1 MGCQVK
7 LKGPISL
14 SREGQEGVKPL
25 FFENVIILAKNFSPS
40 QAQLDVLN
48 KGLTFIPT
56 LDLGKDRKS
65 QLQLDLQNYH
75 RKLSLAGYFGESNRK
90 DPLPFMPATTWVPN
104 RAEIPEEINL
114 LIEEDKKCFKELFKF
129 TPERKNLTKDE
140 VRALRELV
148 KHKHIIIKPAD
159 KGSVVVIMGRDQYI
173 REVQRQL
180 TNQIYYKKLEEPMYL
195 KTVSIVHSVIDNLK
209 SKKFINSK
217 QSQYLKGDREPRER
231 RFYILPK
238 IHKAPETWPV
248 PFEIP
253 PGRPIVSDCGSETYQ
268 TAEYIDYFLQP
279 LSVLQPSYVKDT
291 YHFIELVKKLKIPPN
306 SLFFSM
312 DVDNLYT
319 NIDIKAGLA
328 TVKKIFEKYPKRNRP
343 DEEVLQLLEINL
355 TRNDFVFDGEFYL
368 QVKGTAMGKRFAP
381 AYANIFM
388 ATWEEEALAK
398 CPKQPLH
405 YLRYLDDIW
414 GIWCHSEKEFEE
426 FMAILNAHD
435 PSIKLKHVVNQQ
447 AIDFLDTTV
456 YKGTSFD
463 VDGSLDIKVF
473 FKETDT
479 HALLFKSSFHP
490 RHTFKGLV
498 KSQLIR
504 FNRICTQEKD
514 FWEAVKILF
523 GSLRKRG
530 YSRTFLRYCLKS
542 FKERKQTD
550 DKEII
555 PFISSYSSVSVA
567 LNGIIKNNFAKFME
581 NSSILKN
588 HRVIGAYRK
597 NKNLKDFLVRARL
610 RPIQNLDSKL
620 TNFCTLKYV
629 KNRADQRIFR
639 ISQEFTPNTKNCVY
653 IIFCSTCGKQYVGET
668 VNPIRTRMWQH
679 KYNIRNKK
687 EVDTPLVGHFVSH
700 GLQALKIAGLQSNLS
715 WTTRQRKAKERQ
727 WIYGLQT
734 KEPFGLN
741 KKQN

>member
-1 MGCQVK
+1 MGCKVK
-7 LKGPISL
+7 LGGPISL
-14 SREGQEGVKPL
+14 SQEGQEGFTPR
-25 FFENVIILAKNFSPS
+25 FFENVIILAKNFRPS

-48 KGLTFIPT
+48 RGLTFIPT
-56 LDLGKDRKS
+56 LDLGKDRRS

-75 RKLSLAGYFGESNRK
+75 RKLSLAAFFGNERREN
-90 DPLPFMPATTWVPN
+90 PLPFMPVSSWVPE
-104 RAEIPEEINL
+104 RAKVPEEVNL

-129 TPERKNLTKDE
+129 APEKPNLTKEE
-140 VRALRELV
+140 VKALRELASN
-148 KHKHIIIKPAD
+148 KHIIIKPAD

-180 TNQIYYKKLEEPMYL
+180 TNQIYYKKLEEPIYL
-195 KTVSIVHSVIDNLK
+195 KTVPIVHSIIDHLK
-209 SKKFINSK
+209 TKKFINSK
-217 QSQYLKGDREPRER
+217 QCQYLKGEREPRER

-238 IHKAPETWPV
+238 IHKDPETWPV

-268 TAEYIDYFLQP
+268 TAEFIDYYLQP

-291 YHFIELVKKLKIPPN
+291 YHFIDLVKKLKIPQN
-306 SLFFSM
+306 SLFFSI

-319 NIDIKAGLA
+319 NIDIRAGLA
-328 TVKKIFEKYPKRNRP
+328 TVKKIFEKYPKPKRP
-343 DEEVLQLLEINL
+343 DREILQLLEINL

-388 ATWEEEALAK
+388 ANWEEEALAK

-414 GIWCHSEKEFEE
+414 GVWCHSEKEFEE
-426 FMAILNAHD
+426 FIATLNGHD

-456 YKGTSFD
+456 YKGNSFD
-463 VDGSLDIKVF
+463 VDGNLDIKVF

-490 RHTFKGLV
+490 KHTFRGLV

-523 GSLRKRG
+523 RSLRKRG
-530 YSRTFLRYCLKS
+530 YSRTFLRHCLKS
-542 FKERKQTD
+542 FKDRKQID

-555 PFISSYSSVSVA
+555 PFISSYSSTSVV
-567 LNGIIKNNFAKFME
+567 LNGIIKNNFAKFIE
-581 NSSILKN
+581 NVNVLKN

-597 NKNLKDFLVRARL
+597 NKNLKDFLVRAKL
-610 RPIQNLDSKL
+610 RPIQNLDSKFE
-620 TNFCTLKYV
+620 NFCTLKYV
-629 KNRADQRIFR
+629 KSRADQRIFR
-639 ISQEFTPNTKNCVY
+639 ISQEFTPNTENCVY
-653 IIFCSTCGKQYVGET
+653 IIFCSKCAKQYIGET
-668 VNPIRTRMWQH
+668 GNSIRTRMWQH
-679 KYNIRNKK
+679 KYNIRNRK
-687 EVDTPLVGHFVSH
+687 EVETPLVGHFLLH
-700 GLQALKIAGLQSNLS
+700 GLQALKIAGLQSNHS
-715 WTTRQRKAKERQ
+715 WTIKQRKARERQ
-727 WIYGLQT
+727 WIYLLQT
-734 KEPFGLN
+734 KEPIGLN